1 MENPEA
7 VIDLHMHT
15 TASDGRCSPE
25 DLVERCW
32 NKGIRTMAVTDH
44 DTMAGVEPTQRA
56 AEARGMTCL
65 PGIEIT
71 SVHGGKDVHMLAYF
85 LPPETP
91 GLQPMLAGQRK
102 QRVDRALEIAARLAR
117 LGAPV
122 DADAMVEAAAGSGK
136 SLARPQIA
144 QALIT
149 AGHVQTVAEA
159 FDRYLG
165 EDSPAFVPHTGVTP
179 AEVVA
184 LVVAGGGIPS
194 LAHPG
199 YRPKDEII
207 PGLVA
212 AGLVGI
218 EVYHSS
224 HDEAATAHYLAIAK
238 QHGLLVTGG
247 SDFHGPGTRRE
258 EFFGV
263 VNLPQSDLDA
273 LLARAGR

>member
-1 MENPEA
+1 M
-7 VIDLHMHT
+7 IDLHMHT
-15 TASDGRCSPE
+15 TASDGRCTPE
-25 DLVERCW
+25 DLVQRCW
-32 NKGIRTMAVTDH
+32 DKGIRTMAVTDH
-44 DTMAGVEPTQRA
+44 DTMAGVVPTQKA
-56 AEARGMTCL
+56 AAARGMTCL

-85 LPPETP
+85 LPEDAP
-91 GLQPMLAGQRK
+91 GLQPMLAAQRQ
-102 QRVDRALEIAARLAR
+102 QRVNRALEIASRLER

-122 DADAMVEAAAGSGK
+122 DRDAMIEAAAGSGK

-149 AGHVQTVAEA
+149 AGHVTTVAEA

-165 EDSPAFVPHTGVTP
+165 EDSPAYVPHTGVTP

-199 YRPKDEII
+199 YRPKDDII
-207 PGLVA
+207 PGLVD
-212 AGLVGI
+212 AGLVAM
-218 EVYHSS
+218 ECYHSS
-224 HDEAATAHYLAIAK
+224 HDEAATAHYLGLAR

-263 VNLPQSDLDA
+263 VQLPEADLAA

>member
-1 MENPEA
+1 M
-7 VIDLHMHT
+7 IDLHMHT
-15 TASDGRCSPE
+15 TASDGRCTPE
-25 DLVERCW
+25 DLVQRCW
-32 NKGIRTMAVTDH
+32 DKGIRTMAVTDH
-44 DTMAGVEPTQRA
+44 DTMAGVVPTQKA
-56 AEARGMTCL
+56 AAARGMTCL

-85 LPPETP
+85 LPEDAP
-91 GLQPMLAGQRK
+91 GLQPMLAAQRQ
-102 QRVDRALEIAARLAR
+102 QRVNRALEIASRLER

-122 DADAMVEAAAGSGK
+122 DRDAMIEAAAGSGK

-149 AGHVQTVAEA
+149 AGHVTTVAEA

-165 EDSPAFVPHTGVTP
+165 EDSPAYVPHTGVTP

-184 LVVAGGGIPS
+184 LVVTGGGIPS

-207 PGLVA
+207 PGLVD
-212 AGLVGI
+212 AGLVAI
-218 EVYHSS
+218 ECYHSS
-224 HDEAATAHYLAIAK
+224 HDEAATAHYLGLAR

-263 VNLPQSDLDA
+263 VQLPDADLAA

>member
-1 MENPEA
+1 

-56 AEARGMTCL
+56 AEARGMMCL

-85 LPPETP
+85 LPPDTP
-91 GLQPMLAGQRK
+91 GLQPMLLAQRK
-102 QRVDRALEIAARLAR
+102 QRVDRALEIASRLAT

-144 QALIT
+144 QALIA
-149 AGHVQTVAEA
+149 AGHVATVAEA

-165 EDSPAFVPHTGVTP
+165 EDSPAFVPHTGVSP
-179 AEVVA
+179 EEVVA
-184 LVVAGGGIPS
+184 LVRSGGGIPS

-207 PGLVA
+207 PSLVA

-224 HDEAATAHYLAIAK
+224 HDESATSHYLAIAR

-263 VNLPQSDLDA
+263 VNLPPSDLQA